1 MRRGAILLGL
11 TAGAVLLTP
20 WAPARAEPAAGGSRL
35 HCTLND
41 PRITESSGLVAAGDQ
56 LYTVNDG
63 GARLRVFVLDA
74 GAGARGTAPTRR
86 AVRTI
91 TADINPYDVED
102 LARSADGTLWL
113 ADTGDND
120 RSRRTVAIELLTEA
134 GAGRL
139 FRFTYPDGPH
149 DAEALLLDR
158 AGRPFIATKEP
169 VGNSGVYAPAGTPS
183 TARPTPL
190 RKVAVLQFT
199 PTGTRG
205 GPVGVVGQLLVT
217 GGAVSPD
224 GTRVVLRTY
233 TDAYVWRADDGDV
246 ARALAAGRPT
256 RIPLP

>member
-1 MRRGAILLGL
+1 
-11 TAGAVLLTP
+11 
-20 WAPARAEPAAGGSRL
+20 
-35 HCTLND
+35 
-41 PRITESSGLVAAGDQ
+41 
-56 LYTVNDG
+56 
-63 GARLRVFVLDA
+63 
-74 GAGARGTAPTRR
+74 
-86 AVRTI
+86 
-91 TADINPYDVED
+91 
-102 LARSADGTLWL
+102 
-113 ADTGDND
+113 

-158 AGRPFIATKEP
+158 AGRPFIVTKEP
-169 VGNSGVYAPAGTPS
+169 LGNSGVYTPAGTPS

-190 RKVAVLQFT
+190 PKVAVLRF
-199 PTGTRG
+199 PPAGPRG

-256 RIPLP
+256 RIPLPPTPQGEAVTFSPDGRSLLTSTEGRSVAVHELPLGTLAAAPDPPAPTASRPATQPGRAKPGTGGDDAFT